1 MKCEEIEKIIGYT
14 FKDKSLCNTAFR
26 HSSFAF
32 GSGLEDNERLEFFGD
47 AILNY
52 AVTEYLFLNVKNL
65 QEGKLSKIKAKSVS
79 TETLA
84 DIVEKLGL
92 NKYLVLNANDGTS
105 KTSKKT
111 QANLFEAVLAAITLD
126 AGVEVGKQFALKH
139 VTPYIQEIMSSDVFD
154 DYKTA
159 LQEYAQQYKLVLEY
173 EFVSKTGP
181 EHKPEFCFFAKINGK
196 QVGMG
201 KGKNKAE
208 AQFQAAKNAYIILKD
223 RGLEN

>member
-1 MKCEEIEKIIGYT
+1 MNCNEIEKIIGYN
-14 FKDKSLCNTAFR
+14 FKNKSLCQTAFR
-26 HSSFAF
+26 HSSYAF
-32 GSGLEDNERLEFFGD
+32 GNGLEDNERLEFFGD

-52 AVTEYLFLNVKNL
+52 AVTEYLFLNVKDM

-84 DIVEKLGL
+84 TIVEKLGL
-92 NKYLVLNANDGTS
+92 NRFLVVNANDGTAIA
-105 KTSKKT
+105 SKKT
-111 QANLFEAVLAAITLD
+111 HANLFEAVLAAITLD
-126 AGVEVGKQFALKH
+126 SDIQTGKQFALKYIQ
-139 VTPYIQEIMSSDVFD
+139 PYIKEIMSSDVFD

-159 LQEYAQQYKLVLEY
+159 LQEYAQQHKLALSY

-181 EHKPEFCFFAKINGK
+181 EHKPEFCFIAILGGK
-196 QVGMG
+196 QIGMG

-208 AQFQAAKNAYIILKD
+208 AQYQAAKSAYEILKD

>member
-1 MKCEEIEKIIGYT
+1 MNCSEIEKIIGYN
-14 FKDKSLCNTAFR
+14 FKNKALCQTAFR
-26 HSSFAF
+26 HSSYAF
-32 GSGLEDNERLEFFGD
+32 GNGLEDNERLEFFGD

-52 AVTEYLFLNVKNL
+52 AVTEYLFFNVKDM

-84 DIVEKLGL
+84 TIVEKLGL
-92 NKYLVLNANDGTS
+92 NKFLVVNANDGTA
-105 KTSKKT
+105 KASKKT
-111 QANLFEAVLAAITLD
+111 HANLFEAVLAAITID
-126 AGVEVGKQFALKH
+126 SDIQTGKQFALKYIQ
-139 VTPYIQEIMSSDVFD
+139 PYIKEIMSSDVFD

-159 LQEYAQQYKLVLEY
+159 LQEYAQQRKFALSY

-181 EHKPEFCFFAKINGK
+181 EHKPEFCFIARLDGK
-196 QVGMG
+196 QIGIG

-208 AQFQAAKNAYIILKD
+208 AQYQAAKSAYEILKD

>member
-84 DIVEKLGL
+84 AVVEKLGL

-111 QANLFEAVLAAITLD
+111 HANLFEAVLAAITLD
-126 AGVEVGKQFALKH
+126 GGVEIGKKFALKYL
-139 VTPYIQEIMSSDVFD
+139 TPYINEIMSSDVFD

-159 LQEYAQQYKLVLEY
+159 LQEYAQQRKLVLEY

-181 EHKPEFCFFAKINGK
+181 EHQPEFCFITKIDGEK
-196 QVGMG
+196 VGIG

-208 AQFQAAKNAYIILKD
+208 AQYQAAKNAYNILKD

>member
-1 MKCEEIEKIIGYT
+1 M
-14 FKDKSLCNTAFR
+14 
-26 HSSFAF
+26 
-32 GSGLEDNERLEFFGD
+32 
-47 AILNY
+47 
-52 AVTEYLFLNVKNL
+52 

-84 DIVEKLGL
+84 SIVEKLGL

-105 KTSKKT
+105 KASKKT
-111 QANLFEAVLAAITLD
+111 HANLFEAVLAAITLD
-126 AGVEVGKQFALKH
+126 SDIETGKKFALSF
-139 VTPYIQEIMSSDVFD
+139 VEPYIKEIMSSDIFD

-173 EFVSKTGP
+173 EFISKTGP
-181 EHKPEFCFFAKINGK
+181 EHKPEFCYISRINGQK
-196 QVGMG
+196 VGEG

-208 AQFQAAKNAYIILKD
+208 AQYQAAKSAYEILKN

>member
-1 MKCEEIEKIIGYT
+1 MKYDEIEKIIGYV
-14 FKDKSLCNTAFR
+14 FKDKTLCDTAFR
-26 HSSFAF
+26 HSSYAY
-32 GSGLEDNERLEFFGD
+32 GNGLEDNERLEFFGD

-84 DIVEKLGL
+84 SIVEKLGL

-105 KTSKKT
+105 NTSKKT
-111 QANLFEAVLAAITLD
+111 HANLFEAVLAAITLD
-126 AGVEVGKQFALKH
+126 SNVEVGKQFALKYII
-139 VTPYIQEIMSSDVFD
+139 PYIKEIMSSDVFD

-173 EFVSKTGP
+173 EFISKTGP
-181 EHKPEFCFFAKINGK
+181 EHNPEFCFVAKINDKKIG
-196 QVGMG
+196 VG

-208 AQFQAAKNAYIILKD
+208 AQYQAAKNAYNVLKD